1 MESLRDILKKV
12 NEKANLDEHKNL
24 EMNSSTKNPDQ
35 PDECTL
41 CNGTKWLSFNVPVG
55 HPKFGKIEP
64 CECQKQ
70 KLSNDIYS
78 KLQEIS
84 GIKSLKKLTFKN
96 LNQNGLNKD
105 FSSKFRH
112 AYAVA
117 QQYVHFYNR
126 HLLKPQE

>member
-64 CECQKQ
+64 CECQKE
-70 KLSNDIYS
+70 KLSNDI
-78 KLQEIS
+78 
-84 GIKSLKKLTFKN
+84 
-96 LNQNGLNKD
+96 
-105 FSSKFRH
+105 
-112 AYAVA
+112 
-117 QQYVHFYNR
+117 
-126 HLLKPQE
+126 

>member
-1 MESLRDILKKV
+1 
-12 NEKANLDEHKNL
+12 
-24 EMNSSTKNPDQ
+24 MNSSTKNPDQ

-64 CECQKQ
+64 CECQKE

-84 GIKSLKKLTFKN
+84 GIKSLKKLTFKI
-96 LNQNGLNKD
+96 
-105 FSSKFRH
+105 
-112 AYAVA
+112 
-117 QQYVHFYNR
+117 
-126 HLLKPQE
+126 